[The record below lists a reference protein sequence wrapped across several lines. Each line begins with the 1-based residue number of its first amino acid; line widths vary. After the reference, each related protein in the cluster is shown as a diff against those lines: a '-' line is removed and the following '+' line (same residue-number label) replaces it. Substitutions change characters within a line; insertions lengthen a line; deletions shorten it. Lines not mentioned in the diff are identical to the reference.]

1 MRLAREQGEAETSA
15 PSARV
20 AGTHRAFPSL
30 AILIGGPPEVPAHQL
45 PMSPTSTTSP
55 PALPLNGPSQ
65 GCGWEW
71 GMLLCSEWQLPRPAP
86 FQIQLLERRGQL
98 LLEGRGHAVPSE
110 HVWYLFLLQ
119 SWPLATW
126 AYFLSETGS
135 LLRAG
140 TMNGSFMPAL
150 KYGP

>member
-1 MRLAREQGEAETSA
+1 
-15 PSARV
+15 
-20 AGTHRAFPSL
+20 
-30 AILIGGPPEVPAHQL
+30 
-45 PMSPTSTTSP
+45 
-55 PALPLNGPSQ
+55 
-65 GCGWEW
+65 
-71 GMLLCSEWQLPRPAP
+71 MLLCSEWQLPCPAP

-110 HVWYLFLLQ
+110 HAWYLFHLQ

-126 AYFLSETGS
+126 VYFPSETRS

-150 KYGP
+150 KYGPWDPAGARTRSRQRNIGRGMELALGQSGAGPEMWVQSVPLFFSFVREGGKIIYPSRL